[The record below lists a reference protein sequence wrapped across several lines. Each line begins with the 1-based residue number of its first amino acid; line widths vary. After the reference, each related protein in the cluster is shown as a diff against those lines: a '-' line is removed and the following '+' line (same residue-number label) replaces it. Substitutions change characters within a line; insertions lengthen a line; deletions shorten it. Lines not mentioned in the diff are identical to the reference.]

1 MARKGQGDAIDA
13 RNAAKEA
20 KVAKASE
27 APAGKI
33 TVRPT
38 KKRRRKPTAKRM
50 AKLVFREQRDSHK
63 RSACP
68 PAALNRVIRDA
79 LLKASYNGDM
89 RITVGA
95 LSRLREAAQ
104 DYLIDTLMWS
114 NLRGPVQR
122 GQNTLKH
129 TDVSAE
135 VKQQEAYANRFR
147 NVA

>member
-1 MARKGQGDAIDA
+1 MSFES
-13 RNAAKEA
+13 N
-20 KVAKASE
+20 
-27 APAGKI
+27 
-33 TVRPT
+33 
-38 KKRRRKPTAKRM
+38 
-50 AKLVFREQRDSHK
+50 DSYK

-79 LLKASYNGDM
+79 LLKASYKGDM

-114 NLRGPVQR
+114 NLRGPLQR

-129 TDVSAE
+129 TDVLAE
-135 VKQQEAYANRFR
+135 VKQQESYTNRFR
-147 NVA
+147 SIA